1 MGVALKLSKRMERTA
16 SEESLEIPEEPKEDL
31 VDEFGKENSKKENED
46 KTTRRGSSGI
56 NFSTAVKIARWMARA
71 YGYVAKKRQAYL
83 DKSLRLSSSDLNLPT
98 SQCAS
103 RAPSRRSSFLD
114 QTTGLTTHH

>member
-1 MGVALKLSKRMERTA
+1 MKYIIKYEMSNIKTHAISSQRLVALKLSKRMERTA

-46 KTTRRGSSGI
+46 ETTRRGSSGI

-83 DKSLRLSSSDLNLPT
+83 VSFVCLKKAQLNHEFNGYT
-98 SQCAS
+98 
-103 RAPSRRSSFLD
+103 D
-114 QTTGLTTHH
+114 

>member
-1 MGVALKLSKRMERTA
+1 MDRRTS

-31 VDEFGKENSKKENED
+31 VEDYEKENSKKEKEP
-46 KTTRRGSSGI
+46 RVLSAL

-83 DKSLRLSSSDLNLPT
+83 V
-98 SQCAS
+98 
-103 RAPSRRSSFLD
+103 SFLFEELEFWREKSNFCRF
-114 QTTGLTTHH
+114 TVIYLTFMKMV

>member
-1 MGVALKLSKRMERTA
+1 MKYIIKYEMSNIKTHAISSQRLVALKLSKRMERTA

-46 KTTRRGSSGI
+46 EDEATRRGSSGI

-83 DKSLRLSSSDLNLPT
+83 VSFVCSK
-98 SQCAS
+98 
-103 RAPSRRSSFLD
+103 RA
-114 QTTGLTTHH
+114 